1 MEFHLAQIAYQSCV
15 QFDFVYLAV
24 HMIWTFGRITFSKF
38 SQHCY
43 QSPKNAS

>member
-24 HMIWTFGRITFSKF
+24 
-38 SQHCY
+38 
-43 QSPKNAS
+43 KNDLDIRSYYL